1 MAAYLDSLVLTF
13 FFLEIDVNLVMEIFL
28 WILKQSGVIDILRQ
42 RTSLKPI
49 FIFPFCQ
56 NQASANF
63 WKSRYSYHLKYQYNT
78 LLKYKF
84 SYFMKPKFSYFHSVK
99 RRLISGNLKCCI
111 IRKTFLLSEIF
122 FMFLN
127 LIFFFYK
134 IILKINW
141 YLIFES
147 NESWLKLVTQLY
159 FDKCPQG
166 LICS

>member
-1 MAAYLDSLVLTF
+1 MLISKLKLYV
-13 FFLEIDVNLVMEIFL
+13 L
-28 WILKQSGVIDILRQ
+28 WILKQSGVIDILWQ

-78 LLKYKF
+78 LLKSKF

-111 IRKTFLLSEIF
+111 IRKTFLLSGIF
-122 FMFLN
+122 FMFFD

-134 IILKINW
+134 IILKSHW
-141 YLIFES
+141 YLISES
-147 NESWLKLVTQLY
+147 NERELVKQLY
-159 FDKCPQG
+159 FDKCQIKCPQ
-166 LICS
+166 CSKS